1 MRATEP
7 SEPRP
12 LGKRW
17 IAAACVLIVAYTG
30 LSHYCNTHDA
40 GRLGAA
46 LALVPLAA
54 VGATLLGRRSH
65 WIAFSAALGSAALL
79 YDCWPLLEKNFSIVY
94 LLQECGMY
102 GLLAGGFWHSLTAGK
117 VALCTRLADRLHGPL
132 MPAEVRYTRR
142 VTLAWAIFFSAL
154 TVLIAILYLSTSRAI
169 WSAFVNFGSLPLVA
183 AMFLAEYAVRRRVL
197 PATFRS
203 GIMATVRVFFASR

>member
-1 MRATEP
+1 LRATEP
-7 SEPRP
+7 SERRP
-12 LGKRW
+12 LGRRW
-17 IAAACVLIVAYTG
+17 IAAACILIVAYTG

-40 GRLGAA
+40 GRLGAT

-54 VGATLLGRRSH
+54 VGAALLGRRSH
-65 WIAFSAALGSAALL
+65 WVALSAALGSAALL

-102 GLLAGGFWHSLTAGK
+102 GLLAVGFWHSLTAGN
-117 VALCTRLADRLHGPL
+117 VALCTQLADRLHGPL
-132 MPAEVRYTRR
+132 KPAEVRYTRR

-154 TVLIAILYLSTSRAI
+154 TALITVLYVSASRTV
-169 WSAFVNFGSLPLVA
+169 WSAFVNFGALPLVA
-183 AMFLAEYAVRRRVL
+183 AMFLGEYAVRRRVL

-203 GIMATVRVFFASR
+203 GIMATIRVFFASR